1 MESEQEQEVMYP
13 DEIFPPRIELK
24 SMPFSFSDLFNK
36 WNILYY
42 LNLFFKYFSTYSVN
56 IIISLI
62 IWSL

>member
-42 LNLFFKYFSTYSVN
+42 LNLFFKYF
-56 IIISLI
+56 
-62 IWSL
+62 